1 MIGERLKQERE
12 RLGYTQENFA
22 AAAGA
27 KRRTLVDWEKSVSSP
42 TAVQLA
48 ELSKIGVN
56 VNYVVTGLLEPKP
69 SHSYSE
75 SQAEKAFHALLRDAD
90 SIKAVNIYD
99 KDTYNMLVMMFMRQ
113 LRQSADYSEEHDSS
127 ADKAT
132 KQA

>member
-1 MIGERLKQERE
+1 MIGDRLKQERE

-27 KRRTLVDWEKSVSSP
+27 KRRTLIDWEKSVSSP

-56 VNYVVTGLLEPKP
+56 VNYVVTGEREPTP
-69 SHSYSE
+69 TNLYLE
-75 SQAEKAFHALLRDAD
+75 SQAEHAFKVLLREAD
-90 SIKAVNIYD
+90 KIKAVNIYD

-113 LRQSADYSEEHDSS
+113 LRMSAGHSEPLESNAEAVS
-127 ADKAT
+127 